1 MNMNALVVQLVIAI
15 ACGVLGNMLI
25 PREIPGKFL
34 GLVVIGFI
42 GVWLGAWG
50 YNLLRTQYGINF
62 SILQWQIEG
71 VPIVP
76 SIIGSA
82 IVIYVLTGILHW
94 GRYGK

>member
-15 ACGVLGNMLI
+15 ACGVIGNMLI

-34 GLVVIGFI
+34 GLVVIGFV

-50 YNLLRTQYGINF
+50 YGLLRAQYGIDF
-62 SILQWQIEG
+62 SILHWQIAG

-76 SIIGSA
+76 SIVGSA
-82 IVIYVLTGILHW
+82 IVIYVLTAILQW
-94 GRYGK
+94 GRYSK